1 MANPTITVQRYQ
13 PARHYEVLCKWF
25 HFYDLPPID
34 EDFLPPTGFVAEGLA
49 MGFLVRTDTKVATME
64 PLVSNGYAPL
74 AERDAAMDAVVTALL
89 AEAKGLG
96 YRVVEGFSTIDA
108 VIARGRRLGF
118 AVDAERFWHLTRVL

>member
-1 MANPTITVQRYQ
+1 
-13 PARHYEVLCKWF
+13 
-25 HFYDLPPID
+25 
-34 EDFLPPTGFVAEGLA
+34 
-49 MGFLVRTDTKVATME
+49 
-64 PLVSNGYAPL
+64 
-74 AERDAAMDAVVTALL
+74 MDAVVTALL